1 LAELAVHVRS
11 LRHVYQDQTEVR
23 AEGIPFQ
30 VEAGELVALIGATGT
45 GKTTLFR
52 HILGLLKPDDGEVR
66 VLGRDPY
73 ADFAA
78 LRHQVS
84 AVFQN
89 PDEQIVGPT
98 VYDDIALALR
108 ARRMDKREIEQRV
121 LDVAERLG
129 IEHLLTK
136 IPHFLSGGQKQKV
149 ALAGALVVEPTL
161 LILDE
166 PFSGLD
172 GRARCQLIDW
182 LRNLNREQ
190 GTTVVFS
197 THDLD
202 LVPELAERV
211 YVLHHGHLVLCG
223 TPAEVLSEAEALRAV
238 ELEPPCLVRLFAGLP
253 LSVRKPPVSVREGR
267 RVLEKALLERR

>member
-172 GRARCQLIDW
+172 GRARCQLIGW

-253 LSVRKPPVSVREGR
+253 LSVCKPPVSVREGR
-267 RVLEKALLERR
+267 RILEKALLEPR

>member
-1 LAELAVHVRS
+1 MHVRS

-52 HILGLLKPDDGEVR
+52 HILGLLKPDEGEVR

-172 GRARCQLIDW
+172 GRARCQLIGW

-253 LSVRKPPVSVREGR
+253 LSVCKPPVSVREGR
-267 RVLEKALLERR
+267 RILEKALLEPR

>member
-1 LAELAVHVRS
+1 MAELAVHVRS

-52 HILGLLKPDDGEVR
+52 HILGLLKPDEGEVR

-172 GRARCQLIDW
+172 GRARCQLIGW

-253 LSVRKPPVSVREGR
+253 LSVCKPPVSVREGR
-267 RVLEKALLERR
+267 RILEKALLEPR